1 MSWRLQISPQNV
13 EFYNLGFKRR
23 YEFMAKIDFGT
34 SLTTLSG
41 ESTTLAQF
49 EGKVLLVVNT
59 ASKCGLTP
67 QYKGLQM
74 LHENYQEKGL
84 VILGFP
90 CNQFMGQEPG
100 SKDEIES
107 FCQKN
112 YGVEFFM
119 HEKIEVNGDNTH
131 PLYVQL
137 KNAKSGILGTKEIK
151 WNFSKFLIGRDGE
164 VLERYAPKTEI
175 ASFTADIEK
184 ALGV

>member
-1 MSWRLQISPQNV
+1 
-13 EFYNLGFKRR
+13 
-23 YEFMAKIDFGT
+23 MAKIDFDT

-49 EGKVLLVVNT
+49 EGKVLLIVNT

-67 QYKGLQM
+67 QYKGLQT
-74 LHENYQEKGL
+74 LHDSYHEKGL
-84 VILGFP
+84 TILGFP

-100 SKDEIES
+100 NKDEIVS

-119 HEKIEVNGDNTH
+119 HEKIDVNGGNTH

-137 KNAKSGILGTKEIK
+137 KNAKSGILGTKDIK

-164 VLERYAPKTEI
+164 VVERYAPKTEP
-175 ASFTADIEK
+175 ASLSSDIEK
-184 ALGV
+184 ALAE